1 MPTFHKELK
10 KNKEPLKVIAVAAI
24 LEIISIMWEKQLQKK
39 PPLLII
45 NHLTHC
51 GKWPIRSS
59 VTDKNRARSGIGLRL
74 FFPHVAGIFSQIAKS
89 KSPST
94 VFFNIYIFRKK

>member
-51 GKWPIRSS
+51 GK
-59 VTDKNRARSGIGLRL
+59 
-74 FFPHVAGIFSQIAKS
+74 
-89 KSPST
+89 
-94 VFFNIYIFRKK
+94 